1 MSSINTNMAA
11 MNALSAL
18 RTINSNMTET
28 QSRISTG
35 YKVSSG
41 KDNAAYFQIST
52 TMRSESNM
60 LSTINE
66 SMSLAKGAMS
76 TARLG
81 AETLTDL
88 AQQFVEKVAFAS
100 QPGVDFA
107 AVGSELTALTQQ
119 MTTTISQ
126 SSFNGD
132 NLISAAGVA
141 ALTAGAKTVTTGI
154 ARAADGTLSVTSQ
167 SFTMVD
173 LEAQVTALTA
183 IATTV
188 TGATATETELQAAE
202 TALGVI
208 TAQATALGVA
218 EKAIE
223 TQQTFISELVD
234 NLDAGIGAIVDA
246 NMEEEAARLQAL
258 QVQQQLATQS
268 LSIANQNPQSI
279 LALFR

>member
-11 MNALSAL
+11 MNALSTL
-18 RTINSNMTET
+18 RTINNNMTET
-28 QSRISTG
+28 QGRISSG
-35 YKVSSG
+35 LKVESG

-52 TMRSESNM
+52 SMRSESSM
-60 LSTINE
+60 LSAINE
-66 SMSLAKGAMS
+66 SMALAKGAMS

-88 AQQFVEKVAFAS
+88 AQQFVERVAFAS

-107 AVGSELTALTQQ
+107 AVATELTALTEQ

-126 SSFNGD
+126 SSFNGE
-132 NLISAAGVA
+132 NLIGTGVA
-141 ALTAGAKTVTTGI
+141 ATKTVTTGI
-154 ARAADGTLSVTSQ
+154 ARSGATLSVTTQ
-167 SFTMVD
+167 TFAMVD
-173 LEAQVTALTA
+173 LQAQVTALEGV
-183 IATTV
+183 ATTV
-188 TGATATETELQAAE
+188 AAGTAVEADVQAADA
-202 TALGVI
+202 ALVAI
-208 TAQATALGVA
+208 TQQATALGVA

-223 TQQTFISELVD
+223 TQQVFISELVD
-234 NLDAGIGAIVDA
+234 NLDVGVGAMVDA
-246 NMEEEAARLQAL
+246 NMEQEAARLQAL

>member
-141 ALTAGAKTVTTGI
+141 
-154 ARAADGTLSVTSQ
+154 
-167 SFTMVD
+167 
-173 LEAQVTALTA
+173 
-183 IATTV
+183 
-188 TGATATETELQAAE
+188 
-202 TALGVI
+202 
-208 TAQATALGVA
+208 
-218 EKAIE
+218 
-223 TQQTFISELVD
+223 
-234 NLDAGIGAIVDA
+234 
-246 NMEEEAARLQAL
+246 
-258 QVQQQLATQS
+258 
-268 LSIANQNPQSI
+268 P
-279 LALFR
+279 

>member
-167 SFTMVD
+167 TFTMVD